1 MRATRVTIRPKRI
14 PGGEILSDYLAIIHL
29 LVFDTISS
37 KKSLLQRLAKESSA
51 ESDSHRLDLSIVGQ
65 RILAKLSSNP
75 RLLKAAK
82 WHLVAE
88 HVVVVDPDGTRLQ
101 LVSHSDGGVKVCGMN
116 GGGKTVGGLVASLD
130 NFILSLELADRAHG
144 AENLLL
150 HDLHILANARENGW
164 LDEVALVA
172 LALTTGLDLGAG
184 LLPALDVGHDSV
196 ELELAHLWA
205 LEGVGSKWVAN
216 DILGCS
222 RLEGFNEL
230 VVDAGLNV
238 DARTSAAALAVV
250 EENAKVDPRD
260 GIFKVCVVEDD
271 VG

>member
-1 MRATRVTIRPKRI
+1 MS
-14 PGGEILSDYLAIIHL
+14 EYLAIILL
-29 LVFDTISS
+29 LVIDTISS
-37 KKSLLQRLAKESSA
+37 KKPLLRLTKESSA

-65 RILAKLSSNP
+65 RILAKLSSNT
-75 RLLKAAK
+75 RLLKATE

-88 HVVVVDPDGTRLQ
+88 HVVVVDPDGTCLQ
-101 LVSHSDGGVKVCGMN
+101 LVSHSDGGVKVLSMN

-130 NFILSLELADRAHG
+130 NFILSLELANRAHG
-144 AENLLL
+144 AEDLLL
-150 HDLHILANARENGW
+150 HDLHILADAGENGW

-184 LLPALDVGHDSV
+184 LLPALDVGHDPV

-205 LEGVGSKWVAN
+205 LEGVGGKWVAN

-222 RLEGFNEL
+222 RLERFDEL
-230 VVDAGLNV
+230 VVDAGLDV
-238 DARTSAAALAVV
+238 DARTSTAALTVV

-260 GIFKVCVVEDD
+260 GIIKVRVIEDD
-271 VG
+271 IG